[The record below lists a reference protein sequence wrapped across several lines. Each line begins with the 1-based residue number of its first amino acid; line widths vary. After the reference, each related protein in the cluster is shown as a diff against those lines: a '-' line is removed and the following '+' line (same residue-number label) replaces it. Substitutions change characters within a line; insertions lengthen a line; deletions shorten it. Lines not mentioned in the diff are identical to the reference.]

1 MPDYGDG
8 LAQGADLVAAAENA
22 VSQAMAPLGG
32 RRPDLLAVF
41 VYELLSRAALARG
54 DEVVQV

>member
-22 VSQAMAPLGG
+22 VSQATAPL
-32 RRPDLLAVF
+32 PD
-41 VYELLSRAALARG
+41 
-54 DEVVQV
+54 